1 MNKNNIGKDILC
13 YSVEI
18 SKECIELYLDNL
30 YDSEIIKSIPVINII
45 TSTLELKE
53 SISNYLFCKKLAYFI
68 FNIQDISY
76 NKRVKLYNKITKDDK
91 YFHEKLFI
99 VLDKFDEVKKAD
111 YLARLLKGYMNEI
124 IDYSE
129 FRRISLILTQ
139 IYIEDIEYLENH
151 ITDEYVYGV
160 TGRSLYTV
168 GLVMNVMFPGAIN
181 SENDYEEGFQYT
193 SLAKKVYKCLFE

>member
-30 YDSEIIKSIPVINII
+30 YDSEIIKSIPVINLI

-129 FRRISLILTQ
+129 FRR
-139 IYIEDIEYLENH
+139 
-151 ITDEYVYGV
+151 
-160 TGRSLYTV
+160 
-168 GLVMNVMFPGAIN
+168 
-181 SENDYEEGFQYT
+181 
-193 SLAKKVYKCLFE
+193 